1 MPKKRLLSCN
11 RSFMDKRFLAILAA
25 LGGTVIYALNH
36 TIAKDIMPT
45 HVQGFGFIMIRLIGG
60 TILFWAVSLFLPK
73 QPITRADFRHF
84 VRAAFLGMAIN
95 MLAFFKGL
103 EYSTPINSTVIITT
117 TPIMV
122 FLFSALLLKEEMARF
137 RVIGVLLGFLGA
149 LSLILFNQHAPHNA
163 PNIALGNFL
172 FVVNAS
178 AYGLYMIFVKPL
190 SEKYNTIHLLKWLFL
205 IGLVISSPLA
215 LPEFLAVDWQQ
226 IPLSIWWRIG
236 FVVLGTTF
244 MTYLLMMYAIRH
256 LRATTLSVFTYL
268 QPIIGIIFALAVG
281 ADQMNATK
289 WLAIGFVF
297 VGVYLVT
304 KREQPQTN

>member
-1 MPKKRLLSCN
+1 
-11 RSFMDKRFLAILAA
+11 MDKRFLAILAA
-25 LGGTVIYALNH
+25 LGGTTIYALNH
-36 TIAKDIMPT
+36 TIAKDVMPT

-60 TILFWAVSLFLPK
+60 TVLFWAVSLFLPK
-73 QPITRADFRHF
+73 QPIIRADFRHF

-122 FLFSALLLKEEMARF
+122 FLFSALLLKEQMARY
-137 RVIGVLLGFLGA
+137 RVIGVLLGLLGA
-149 LSLILFNQHAPHNA
+149 LSLILFNQHGPPNA

-172 FVVNAS
+172 FVVNAG
-178 AYGLYMIFVKPL
+178 AYGLYMIFVKYL

-205 IGLVISSPLA
+205 IGLLISSPLA

-256 LRATTLSVFTYL
+256 LRATTLSVFTYI
-268 QPIIGIIFALAVG
+268 QPIIGILFALAVG

-289 WLAIGFVF
+289 WLAIGFVL

>member
-1 MPKKRLLSCN
+1 
-11 RSFMDKRFLAILAA
+11 MDKRFLAILAA
-25 LGGTVIYALNH
+25 LGGTTIYALNH
-36 TIAKDIMPT
+36 TIAKDVMPT

-60 TILFWAVSLFLPK
+60 TVLFWAVSLFLPK
-73 QPITRADFRHF
+73 QPIIRADFRHF

-122 FLFSALLLKEEMARF
+122 FLFSALLLKEQMARY
-137 RVIGVLLGFLGA
+137 RVIGVLLGLLGA
-149 LSLILFNQHAPHNA
+149 LSLILFNQHGPPNA

-172 FVVNAS
+172 FVVNAG

-205 IGLVISSPLA
+205 IGLLISSPLA

-256 LRATTLSVFTYL
+256 LRATTLSVFTYI
-268 QPIIGIIFALAVG
+268 QPIIGILFALAVG

-289 WLAIGFVF
+289 WLAIGFVL